1 MKEELKVYHHISFKV
16 KSDLNYLKDVLSQFE
31 SLKQGWISEKDWLQ
45 CQLAL
50 AEGFTNA
57 VRHAHK
63 NRPPETLIE
72 INITVGEEE
81 IKIQIWDYGQPFQ
94 LESIQEKISQPQ
106 ELATGGR
113 GIEILQKIADNLSYD
128 RTPDNRNRLMIR
140 KKLTMDNKQL
150 TNEQ

>member
-1 MKEELKVYHHISFKV
+1 MRGKLKVFHHISFKV
-16 KSDLNYLKDVLSQFE
+16 KSDLIYLKDVLSQFE
-31 SLKQGWISEKDWLQ
+31 SVKQGWICEKDWLQ

-63 NRPPETLIE
+63 NKPPETLIE
-72 INITVGEEE
+72 IEISLSREE
-81 IKIQIWDYGQPFQ
+81 ITIQVWDYGQPFQ
-94 LESIQEKISQPQ
+94 LESLQERLKHQQ

-128 RTPDNRNRLMIR
+128 RTPDNRNCLVIR
-140 KKLTMDNKQL
+140 KKLTIN
-150 TNEQ
+150 N

>member
-1 MKEELKVYHHISFKV
+1 MKVFHHISFKV
-16 KSDLNYLKDVLSQFE
+16 KSDLIYLKDVLSQFE
-31 SLKQGWISEKDWLQ
+31 TVKQGWINEKDWLH

-63 NRPPETLIE
+63 NEPPETLIE
-72 INITVGEEE
+72 IDITVSEEE
-81 IKIQIWDYGQPFQ
+81 ITIQVWDYGQPFQ
-94 LESIQEKISQPQ
+94 LESLQQRIKPQE

-128 RTPDNRNRLMIR
+128 RTSDNRNRLMIR
-140 KKLTMDNKQL
+140 KKITVN
-150 TNEQ
+150 NEE